1 MLGELVVG
9 HLFLLAGVHA
19 LDGAGALFNLV
30 LPQDNRRVGAGTVC
44 LSKLRLGTPAQAF
57 LLGALL
63 PIQVVYIVKA
73 GDGRLPVE
81 VVLEVS
87 ETKACC

>member
-1 MLGELVVG
+1 MLGEIVVG
-9 HLFLLAGVHA
+9 HLFLFAGVNA

-30 LPQDNRRVGAGTVC
+30 LPQDNRRAGAGTVC
-44 LSKLRLGTPAQAF
+44 LSKLRLGAPAQAS

-81 VVLEVS
+81 VVL
-87 ETKACC
+87 